1 MPNPYLP
8 HFHDKR
14 YSLGFDAL
22 NSRPKFEAAIG
33 RCIGIW
39 SYVDEALGS
48 LFGILLGT
56 ESVAAH
62 KVFLILRRWT
72 NQRPGLDA
80 AAEGVL
86 SGDELNRLQG
96 ADG

>member
-8 HFHDKR
+8 YFHDKR

-56 ESVAAH
+56 ESIAAH
-62 KVFLILRRWT
+62 KVFLILRAAGQT
-72 NQRPGLDA
+72 NAQLSTRRQRAFSLA
-80 AAEGVL
+80 T
-86 SGDELNRLQG
+86 N
-96 ADG
+96 